1 MMSSLYQTTSITYNV
16 LLIDWPSAPPK
27 HAIPA
32 VTSTYPNIS
41 KVTHF
46 HLRRFALS
54 PPFILFLFTFSYSKD
69 NLVLIHHDA
78 DAVLNRLTPAIDKTA
93 VKILRSWGNINL
105 EIAPSEKPLKNKI
118 YINLLFVKHP
128 ILK

>member
-16 LLIDWPSAPPK
+16 LLIDWPSPPPK

-93 VKILRSWGNINL
+93 VKILRS
-105 EIAPSEKPLKNKI
+105 
-118 YINLLFVKHP
+118 
-128 ILK
+128 